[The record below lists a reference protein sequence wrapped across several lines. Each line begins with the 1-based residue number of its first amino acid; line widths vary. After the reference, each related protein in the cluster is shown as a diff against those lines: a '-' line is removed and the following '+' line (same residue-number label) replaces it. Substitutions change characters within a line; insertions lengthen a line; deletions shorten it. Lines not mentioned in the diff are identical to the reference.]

1 MLFDSASDMKAF
13 VTNWIMKYGQS
24 ARSVV
29 HIGRLK
35 TFLDEF
41 SMFLNDIREHFG
53 SAENADISD
62 TPRQHSERPS
72 DAANGN
78 VHQSSSSDDDNDDNF
93 KLFEIHRIKNRLDPE
108 LVEVPGGY
116 RDIAFKLKIGF
127 VRYSHFF
134 FILHVQL
141 YISDLHRTFNGNC
154 GGCMLLHDT

>member
-53 SAENADISD
+53 SADNADTSD

-72 DAANGN
+72 DAANAN
-78 VHQSSSSDDDNDDNF
+78 VYQSSSSDDDNDDNF

-108 LVEVPGGY
+108 LVDVPGGY

-127 VRYSHFF
+127 VRYSKTFFHFARSIIHF
-134 FILHVQL
+134 SFSYNIQ
-141 YISDLHRTFNGNC
+141 RQ
-154 GGCMLLHDT
+154 